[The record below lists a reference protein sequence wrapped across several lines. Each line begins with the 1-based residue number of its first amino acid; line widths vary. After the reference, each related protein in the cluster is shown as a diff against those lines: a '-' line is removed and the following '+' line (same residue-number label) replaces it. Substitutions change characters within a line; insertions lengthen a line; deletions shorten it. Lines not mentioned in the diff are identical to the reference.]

1 MQNALSVINKPIS
14 VPGSLFSESVTEQ
27 CATKIM
33 TCQMNDDSMQPTIQ
47 PLELVAFVD
56 CGGKITSSGI
66 YVFTR
71 DVFGH
76 RCLFIKRVELM
87 TGGALKIISDNH
99 HYQTFTLDIEDQSDM
114 QVHGRVVASMTIRHY
129 A

>member
-1 MQNALSVINKPIS
+1 MQNALSVINKSIP
-14 VPGSLFSESVTEQ
+14 VPGALFSDNQTEQ
-27 CATKIM
+27 CANKIM
-33 TCQMNDDSMQPTIQ
+33 TSQMNGDSMQPTIQ
-47 PLELVAFVD
+47 PGELIAFVD
-56 CGGKITSSGI
+56 CGGQITSPGI

-76 RCLFIKRVELM
+76 RCLFIKRVEPM
-87 TGGALKIISDNH
+87 TGGALKIISDNR

-114 QVHGRVVASMTIRHY
+114 QVHGRVVASMTVRHY